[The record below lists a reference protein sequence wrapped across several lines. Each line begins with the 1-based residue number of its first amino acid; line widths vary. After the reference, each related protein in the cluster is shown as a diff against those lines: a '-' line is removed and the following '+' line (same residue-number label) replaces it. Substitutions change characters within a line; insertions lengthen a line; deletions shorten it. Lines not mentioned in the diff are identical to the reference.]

1 MEIITNN
8 EMETENFAKEFAQTL
23 RGGEII
29 LLSGDLGAGKTVF
42 TRGIAKGLGITEAI
56 TSPTF
61 TIMNFYEGD
70 IDLYHVD
77 AYRLKNGE
85 EAYEAGITEFI
96 GEKECVFCIEW
107 WQNVEEAICGKK
119 IKVEISYLEDEKRKI
134 TINEQ

>member
-8 EMETENFAKEFAQTL
+8 EIETENFAKNFASKL

-42 TRGIAKGLGITEAI
+42 TRGIAKGLRIDEAI

-61 TIMNFYEGD
+61 TIMNVYEGD

-77 AYRLKNGE
+77 AYRLKSGQ
-85 EAYEAGITEFI
+85 EAFEAGITEFI

-107 WQNVEEAICGKK
+107 WQNIADAICGKK
-119 IKVEISYLEDEKRKI
+119 IEIEIKYLEDEKRKI
-134 TINEQ
+134 IINEQ